1 MKRWAAIVG
10 AFFVGL
16 GAGAAARAQEAVSA
30 EDAVK
35 ATFLYRF
42 ASFVSWP
49 RDSFASPEAPIQLC
63 VLGSPT
69 FAGLLQR
76 VSKDQSISGRPLRAR
91 TVSDA
96 GDARSCHV
104 VYALGADVDET
115 LRNAAGAP
123 VLTVT
128 DLVTPRG
135 GHGIIHFAVVDSR
148 VRFYI
153 DDALAADSKL
163 QVSSRLLSLALSV
176 RKRAP

>member
-1 MKRWAAIVG
+1 M
-10 AFFVGL
+10 L
-16 GAGAAARAQEAVSA
+16 GAHGAAHAQASATA

-49 RDSFASPEAPIQLC
+49 AESFSSPEAPIELC
-63 VLGSPT
+63 VIGSPAFT
-69 FAGLLQR
+69 ALLQS
-76 VSKDQSISGRPLRAR
+76 VSQNQSISGRPLRTR
-91 TVSDA
+91 TIGGA
-96 GDARSCHV
+96 EDARSCHV
-104 VYALGADVDET
+104 IYALGADIDGT
-115 LRNAAGAP
+115 LRTAAGAP

-128 DLVTPRG
+128 DSVTPRG